1 MKKPKFPR
9 LHLFEFED
17 LRWLPK
23 FFRGYITDLLTYQ
36 IANFGI
42 YKAAVPKIAEVLDLT
57 GQQALIDL
65 CSGSGGPSIGV
76 VEELSSLLKKD
87 VKLYLTDKFPNRE
100 FFTKIRSKSVIPI
113 LESVD
118 AQNVPLHLDLKGM
131 RTLFTSFHHFK
142 PKNAQKILQDSVD
155 KQMPIGIFE
164 ITERKFSSLFTLIV
178 APVTCLIFSL
188 FIRPRKFGRFFWT
201 YLFPVVPILYTWDG
215 IVSNLRTYSKKE
227 LIEMTDRI
235 KLGKKS
241 YNWETGE
248 LISRFH
254 IKVNYLVGYTK

>member
-1 MKKPKFPR
+1 MKKLKLPR

-23 FFRGYITDLLTYQ
+23 LLRGYITDLLTYQ
-36 IANFGI
+36 IADFGI
-42 YKAAVPKIAEVLDLT
+42 YKSAVPKIAEVLNQS
-57 GQQALIDL
+57 GQQALVDL
-65 CSGSGGPSIGV
+65 CSGSGGPSIGI

-87 VKLYLTDKFPNRE
+87 IKLYLTDKFPNRE
-100 FFTKIRSKSVIPI
+100 VFEKVRSKSVIPI

-118 AQNVPLHLDLKGM
+118 AQNVSLRLDLKGM

-142 PKNAQKILQDSVD
+142 PENAQKILQDTVD

-164 ITERKFSSLFTLIV
+164 ITERKFSSFFTLIV
-178 APVTCLIFSL
+178 APITCLIFSFFL
-188 FIRPRKFGRFFWT
+188 RPRKFGRFFWT

-227 LIEMTDRI
+227 LMEMTDRV
-235 KLGKKS
+235 KMRKNS
-241 YNWETGE
+241 YSWETGE

-254 IKVNYLVGYTK
+254 IKINYLIGCPK